1 MPKQIIIEHPYKAV
15 FKDDCYFVY
24 LYDDIDY
31 VNYVVY
37 SKIVY
42 KINNDAT
49 STRCLYESES
59 KIGKF
64 FTQCQNELNNQ

>member
-1 MPKQIIIEHPYKAV
+1 MSKQIIIEHPYKAV
-15 FKDDCYFVY
+15 LKDDCYFVY

-49 STRCLYESES
+49 RVHCLYKSES
-59 KIGKF
+59 QIGKF
-64 FTQCQNELNNQ
+64 FAQCQNELNNQ

>member
-31 VNYVVY
+31 VAY
-37 SKIVY
+37 IVY
-42 KINNDAT
+42 KDITYKINDDA
-49 STRCLYESES
+49 SRLRCLYPITSE
-59 KIGKF
+59 IGKF
-64 FTQCQNELNNQ
+64 FTQCKNELIIK